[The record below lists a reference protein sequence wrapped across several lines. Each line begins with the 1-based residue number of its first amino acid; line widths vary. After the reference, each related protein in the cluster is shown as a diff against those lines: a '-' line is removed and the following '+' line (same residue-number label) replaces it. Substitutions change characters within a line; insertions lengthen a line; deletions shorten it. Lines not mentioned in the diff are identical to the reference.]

1 MTSSK
6 LDLYGHRVRRYIVQP
21 GRPVARKR
29 VIAVRVATDWARRVT
44 DQYTGGLM
52 HALLGFLGRL
62 GKGKAT
68 IIGVGSIVAAAV
80 LGTEA
85 AEKVIVVG
93 DAVTNILTQGGA
105 VLGAFGVG
113 RKAWDHAAQG

>member
-1 MTSSK
+1 MM
-6 LDLYGHRVRRYIVQP
+6 
-21 GRPVARKR
+21 PVVSPDEHK
-29 VIAVRVATDWARRVT
+29 
-44 DQYTGGLM
+44 GGFV
-52 HALLGFLGRL
+52 HSLLEFLGKL

-68 IIGVGSIVAAAV
+68 IIGVASVVAGAV
-80 LGTEA
+80 LGSES

-113 RKAWDHAAQG
+113 RKAMDHAAKG